1 MNPHPHSQQPT
12 PPGTSTSWIERFGP
26 PGVLLLLLLVLT
38 PWCSTSTGGRHHSA
52 VAPARRLANHHIRR
66 SVSTEVD
73 RLLADARTAAA
84 MLRYLLEPESTA
96 PTNQLAISN
105 ASPIAARQPF
115 GLTS

>member
-1 MNPHPHSQQPT
+1 MD
-12 PPGTSTSWIERFGP
+12 RAFGLA
-26 PGVLLLLLLVLT
+26 GVLLLLLLVLT
-38 PWCSTSTGGRHHSA
+38 PWCSPSTGGKRHSA
-52 VAPARRLANHHIRR
+52 AAPNPKLASHHFRS

-84 MLRYLLEPESTA
+84 MLRYLLEPEGPA
-96 PTNQLAISN
+96 ATNQLAISN